1 MKTKYIKI
9 KELGIEIT
17 PEQQFNGLTY
27 KEILKKVKESEIATY
42 EILQKIRNLGKYEF
56 TKDFW
61 VFVPNPDKIS
71 KDNGYVARFVANS
84 SRAILD
90 CEWGPEIAV
99 ASLGVFLYR
108 KCKK

>member
-56 TKDFW
+56 TKDFG
-61 VFVPNPDKIS
+61 VFVPNLDKVS
-71 KDNGYVARFVANS
+71 KDNNSVARFVAYS
-84 SRAILD
+84 DRAYLD
-90 CEWGPEIAV
+90 WGWGPEV
-99 ASLGVFLYR
+99 AGALLGVFLYR